1 MCRPPD
7 HRSRT
12 EITTT
17 GRERATPKYS
27 RLIHWVVEGDLH
39 RVGGGV
45 VDIDNGS
52 ARSRFF
58 ESCDHPPSHHSCR
71 GSTANSSSRIVTSL
85 SPTIRAIP
93 MSFDVLPRMREGG
106 CPCNVRPRATCMAW
120 LKGWSARLQGDEVAS
135 PVILLDILNRPLS
148 HTRRRSGRL

>member
-1 MCRPPD
+1 MEKGVSPLRGAFEIPGELIICIALRPDCRSPPD

-52 ARSRFF
+52 ARSRFL
-58 ESCDHPPSHHSCR
+58 
-71 GSTANSSSRIVTSL
+71 VY
-85 SPTIRAIP
+85 
-93 MSFDVLPRMREGG
+93 
-106 CPCNVRPRATCMAW
+106 W
-120 LKGWSARLQGDEVAS
+120 
-135 PVILLDILNRPLS
+135 
-148 HTRRRSGRL
+148 